1 MPNKTQQVETDWV
14 SAPRQ
19 IRGQDQLGCQAPCE
33 LTYSQLL
40 PGITNVTDRARYFS
54 FYPWVVWSLDKRL
67 PATNEDR
74 YVDLYRRADCLYTL
88 IAAQE
93 SKTSGNVRQA
103 EAMIG
108 RLRLLPALDRLIGGI
123 SLRLS
128 DYAIQ
133 EESAERYFKNRMGG
147 LGQYYVGSLAELG
160 ICAKAPSGPWVR
172 YTQEF
177 GEPLAIAFETGLPA
191 KAFWAAVERDVITL
205 EDLIAL
211 REFSPHLLGNGSDEQ
226 TLLLDIF
233 FARTKYGD
241 HVGNLKNLQRRQTLA
256 LILHLADSLSQFE
269 ETWLSEWTF
278 RPIVYSGAIS
288 NGVAWNVPSSLRETR
303 KLWSIYE
310 RNDLLSS
317 TCLIAFAASLR
328 QLRHEAS
335 DNFIH
340 YESIESFA
348 EYYAVNSD
356 LMAALEALEA
366 TTFGQLVENV
376 GKNGPSLA
384 QWEDSMHEFSL
395 EDQLLA
401 DWRAEEKKP
410 PHHFIATAIRLLATL
425 EARQADFTP
434 AYGNLL
440 IQAEDLETYP
450 INLVS
455 FHERAEGWALVPLND
470 VAKDLISWCLN
481 THLTVALRKLW
492 QTRTSSFHVRPA
504 ENGLQVVGDIP
515 PPTRTLPRIRQTL
528 RILEDLGALDEHE
541 DDAGRLILTSL
552 GKVLLEESIV

>member
-1 MPNKTQQVETDWV
+1 VKSDYFLDTRLLKDVKIEVIMQNNTQQVETDWV

-33 LTYSQLL
+33 LAYSQLL

-54 FYPWVVWSLDKRL
+54 FYPWVTWSLDKRL
-67 PATNEDR
+67 PAKNEDR
-74 YVDLYRRADCLYTL
+74 YVELYRRADCLYTL

-108 RLRLLPALDRLIGGI
+108 RLRLLPALERLISGVT
-123 SLRLS
+123 LRLS
-128 DYAIQ
+128 DYATQ
-133 EESAERYFKNRMGG
+133 EESGERYFKNQMGG

-160 ICAKAPSGPWVR
+160 VCAKASSGPWIK
-172 YTQEF
+172 YTHEF
-177 GEPLAIAFETGLPA
+177 GELLATAFDTALPS
-191 KAFWAAVERDVITL
+191 KAFWDAVERDVITI

-211 REFSPHLLGNGSDEQ
+211 REFSPHLLINSSDEQ
-226 TLLLDIF
+226 NLLVDMF
-233 FARTKYGD
+233 FVRAKYSD
-241 HVGNLKNLQRRQTLA
+241 RVGNLKGLQRRQTLA
-256 LILHLADSLSQFE
+256 LVLHLAESLSQSD

-278 RPIVYSGAIS
+278 RPIVYSSAIS
-288 NGVAWNVPSSLRETR
+288 NGVVWDVPSSLVETR
-303 KLWSIYE
+303 KLWAIYE
-310 RNDLLSS
+310 RNDLLST
-317 TCLIAFAASLR
+317 TCLIAFAASLS

-335 DNFIH
+335 DDFIH
-340 YESIESFA
+340 YDSIESFA
-348 EYYAVNSD
+348 EHYAVDAS
-356 LMAALEALEA
+356 LIAALEALEA

-376 GKNGPSLA
+376 SKNGPSLVH
-384 QWEDSMHEFSL
+384 WEDPMHEFSL

-401 DWRAEEKKP
+401 DWRVQEKK
-410 PHHFIATAIRLLATL
+410 PHHFIASVIQLLATL

-455 FHERAEGWALVPLND
+455 FHKRAEVWASVTLND

-492 QTRTSSFHVRPA
+492 QTRT
-504 ENGLQVVGDIP
+504 
-515 PPTRTLPRIRQTL
+515 RIRN
-528 RILEDLGALDEHE
+528 
-541 DDAGRLILTSL
+541 AGR
-552 GKVLLEESIV
+552 GGHGGRGVGWAGG